1 MCPSMAASTSVL
13 DRLRFTEADPASASA
28 VLGVACVAHVM
39 GDTTTRER
47 HCQHRPMGSPCTHR
61 QQFHRLGVLARFCHV
76 QRRLA
81 SLERLTPTHTRARST
96 VRGTHVA
103 AKQPLA
109 TDGISKGDVCA
120 ELDEFLQGI
129 HVAVGRGNDERRL
142 AALRNTQQH
151 HKQG

>member
-1 MCPSMAASTSVL
+1 MSDIASTGRWGAL
-13 DRLRFTEADPASASA
+13 A
-28 VLGVACVAHVM
+28 
-39 GDTTTRER
+39 
-47 HCQHRPMGSPCTHR
+47 HR

-76 QRRLA
+76 QCRLA

-120 ELDEFLQGI
+120 ELDELLQGI

-142 AALRNTQQH
+142 AALRNTQNTTSKGDGPGFTHALAPQH
-151 HKQG
+151 HVPVLGGQRWRLP

>member
-1 MCPSMAASTSVL
+1 MSDIASTGRWGALALTASSFTASVCL
-13 DRLRFTEADPASASA
+13 LAFAMSSA
-28 VLGVACVAHVM
+28 VLPRWNVSH
-39 GDTTTRER
+39 
-47 HCQHRPMGSPCTHR
+47 
-61 QQFHRLGVLARFCHV
+61 
-76 QRRLA
+76 
-81 SLERLTPTHTRARST
+81 PTHTHARARST

-109 TDGISKGDVCA
+109 TDGISEGDVCA